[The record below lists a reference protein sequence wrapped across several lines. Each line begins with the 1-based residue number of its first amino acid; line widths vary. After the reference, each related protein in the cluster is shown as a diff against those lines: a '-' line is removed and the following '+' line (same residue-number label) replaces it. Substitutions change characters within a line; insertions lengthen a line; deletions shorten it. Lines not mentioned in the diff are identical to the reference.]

1 MCGKTGNDKGSVSNG
16 RELTRLSLKGTKT
29 RPFFPGYDRSA
40 LHEMRMEMLLQA
52 FLGGWLDGQGG
63 MKTPSST
70 GRKRHA
76 RICSQP
82 RRAEIESCTHLGE
95 CLGSVLS
102 GN

>member
-70 GRKRHA
+70 GRKGTHA
-76 RICSQP
+76 FAHSLAGQRL
-82 RRAEIESCTHLGE
+82 RAART
-95 CLGSVLS
+95 
-102 GN
+102 